1 MGNRQFLD
9 DKHDKL
15 AGIFD
20 IFGDLWNFETT
31 NSQQHPA
38 MRWPG
43 TGHQDVFRLQVA
55 VNYTSARFFR
65 VGSLGCVATKLD
77 YGLILISIYIY
88 SFLYIYIYSFICI
101 YIYIYLFQY
110 IV

>member
-1 MGNRQFLD
+1 MGNGQFLD
-9 DKHDKL
+9 DKHDKP

-38 MRWPG
+38 MRWLPG

-55 VNYTSARFFR
+55 VNYTSAVFS
-65 VGSLGCVATKLD
+65 GS
-77 YGLILISIYIY
+77 GLWG
-88 SFLYIYIYSFICI
+88 
-101 YIYIYLFQY
+101 
-110 IV
+110 V